1 MWHRCARTAR
11 VFLVVGLILQGA
23 PRAGATGVPVDGFLP
38 FVGFTLTDEFD
49 TETFFVEETFGTG
62 GSYLR
67 ATGSSYF
74 DLALLDTGAG
84 VNLITAASDAAF
96 GIDLDSPEGGN
107 DGFRGTQEVTLG
119 GATGFLQAVINDPLG
134 LYASGLQGNPGGA
147 SLVMNGATMNGQT
160 NTSLITV
167 PAESSLPNIVGL
179 PFASRY
185 ATQIRNDQPVI
196 MQVAGQTV
204 RTPSIN
210 FLPLGTG
217 NLQGIARRAPLSLNP
232 GASFANLPFYFP
244 GFSGELDFHEDPFQ
258 ATAVAG
264 GLFLS
269 VNGTNFAN
277 GVNNQLS
284 NTQFFFDTGAS
295 VTVLSEL
302 TALNLGID
310 VVTDTPDFTISIT
323 GSAGVLESVPG
334 YFMDQL
340 TVQALGGNVTMQN
353 VPVLILN
360 VTNVADPGNIVPGII
375 GTNFFSG
382 RNLVI
387 DPDPSLGGGNL
398 GPHVYISDP
407 VTNAANWATGAA
419 SGTWTTGSNWS
430 AGSPTTLS
438 IANVRH
444 VSGGNQTA
452 IVNGAQ
458 TAWEVNV
465 SGAGSSQQM
474 TLLVAAGSKLTTF
487 TGLNV
492 EQHGQAIIDAGATL
506 DVQFVDVRNGGRL
519 SGAGSIVTGSGPITG
534 QVENVSGIV
543 APGGSAT
550 GLGTLSIEGRF
561 SNAAQ
566 GILEMELGGAT
577 FSQYDRLIV
586 EGSAGLAGTLRV
598 FLTGGYVPALGAQFT
613 LLTTSDGIG
622 GQFDATE
629 LPALAAG
636 RMWFLGYGADALLL
650 KVTLPGDF
658 DGNGSVAA
666 EDLAVWKAGLGSKYT
681 GADFLQWQRFLGQSA
696 AAINAA
702 AVPEPSAALLALAAC
717 VSARMRRA
725 KRPHSVAGA
734 FRT

>member
-1 MWHRCARTAR
+1 MWHRCARLAR
-11 VFLVVGLILQGA
+11 VFLVVGLILLGA
-23 PRAGATGVPVDGFLP
+23 SRSGATGVPVDGFLP
-38 FVGFTLTDEFD
+38 FVGITLTDEFD

-62 GSYLR
+62 GDFLS
-67 ATGSSYF
+67 ATSSPFY

-96 GIDLDSPEGGN
+96 GIDLDSAAGGN

-134 LYASGLQGNPGGA
+134 LYAAGLQGNPGGA

-179 PFASRY
+179 PFASQY

-210 FLPLGTG
+210 FLPLGSG
-217 NLQGIARRAPLSLNP
+217 NLQGIARRAPMSLNP

-258 ATAVAG
+258 ATSVAG

-277 GVNNQLS
+277 GMTNQLS

-334 YFMDQL
+334 YFMDEL

-353 VPVLILN
+353 VPVLVLN
-360 VTNVADPGNIVPGII
+360 VTNVADPGNVVPGII

-407 VTNAANWATGAA
+407 VTNVANWATSAANGAWT
-419 SGTWTTGSNWS
+419 SGGNWS

-444 VSGGNQTA
+444 VSGGNQE
-452 IVNGAQ
+452 VVVSGAQ

-465 SGAGSSQQM
+465 SGASASQLM
-474 TLLVAAGSKLTTF
+474 ALHVAAGAKLTTF
-487 TGLNV
+487 AGLNV
-492 EQHGQAIIDAGATL
+492 EQHGRVVVESGATL

-519 SGAGSIVTGSGPITG
+519 SGAGSIVTGSGPIAG
-534 QVENVSGIV
+534 QVENVSGVV
-543 APGGSAT
+543 APGGLVA
-550 GLGTLSIEGRF
+550 GPGALSIEGRF
-561 SNAAQ
+561 SNAAL
-566 GILEMELGGAT
+566 GILEMELGGT
-577 FSQYDRLIV
+577 TLSQYDQLVV
-586 EGSAGLAGTLRV
+586 EGSAALAGTLRV
-598 FLTGGYVPALGAQFT
+598 LLTGGYMPALGAQFT

-629 LPALAAG
+629 LPALAANQ
-636 RMWFLGYGADALLL
+636 MWFLGYGVDSLLL

-658 DGNGSVAA
+658 DGNGNVNGD
-666 EDLAVWKAGLGSKYT
+666 DLAVWKAGYGSTYS
-681 GADFLQWQRFLGQSA
+681 GADFLQWQRYLGQA
-696 AAINAA
+696 LVTANAS
-702 AVPEPSAALLALAAC
+702 AVPEPSAALLALLACAA
-717 VSARMRRA
+717 ARASRA
-725 KRPHSVAGA
+725 KRRP
-734 FRT
+734 R

>member
-1 MWHRCARTAR
+1 MSHRCARTAR
-11 VFLVVGLILQGA
+11 VFLFVGALLAGA
-23 PRAGATGVPVDGFLP
+23 SGAGATGVPVDGFLP

-49 TETFFVEETFGTG
+49 TETFFVEEKFGAG

-179 PFASRY
+179 PFASQY

-217 NLQGIARRAPLSLNP
+217 SSQGIARRAPLSLNP

-264 GLFLS
+264 GLFLN

-310 VVTDTPDFTISIT
+310 VVTDAPDFTISIT
-323 GSAGVLESVPG
+323 GSAGVLEAVPG

-340 TVQALGGNVTMQN
+340 TVQALGGNVTMEN
-353 VPVLILN
+353 VPVLVLN
-360 VTNVADPGNIVPGII
+360 VTNVADPGNVVPGII

-407 VTNAANWATGAA
+407 VTNVANWATSAA
-419 SGTWTTGSNWS
+419 SGAWTTGGSWS

-444 VSGGNQTA
+444 ISGGNQA
-452 IVNGAQ
+452 AVVSGAQ

-465 SGAGSSQQM
+465 SGSNASQEM
-474 TLLVAAGSKLTTF
+474 TLQVATGGKLTTF

-492 EQHGQAIIDAGATL
+492 EQHGRVIIEPGATL
-506 DVQFVDVRNGGRL
+506 DVQYVDVRNGGRL

-543 APGGSAT
+543 APGGSAS
-550 GLGTLSIEGRF
+550 GLGALSIEGRF
-561 SNAAQ
+561 SNAAL
-566 GILEMELGGAT
+566 GILEMELGGT
-577 FSQYDRLIV
+577 LFNQYDRLLID
-586 EGSAGLAGTLRV
+586 GSAGLAGTLRV
-598 FLTGGYVPALGAQFT
+598 LLAGGYVPSLGAEFT
-613 LLTTSDGIG
+613 LLTASDGIG
-622 GQFDATE
+622 GQFSTTE
-629 LPALAAG
+629 LPALATN
-636 RMWFLGYGADALLL
+636 RMWFLGYGANKLRLM
-650 KVTLPGDF
+650 VTLPGDF
-658 DGNGSVAA
+658 DGNGSVNGV
-666 EDLAVWKAGLGSKYT
+666 DLAVWKTGYGSKYT
-681 GADFLQWQRFLGQSA
+681 GADFLAWQRYLGSQITAVA
-696 AAINAA
+696 AGI
-702 AVPEPSAALLALAAC
+702 AVPEPTMAAMALIGMVAAEA
-717 VSARMRRA
+717 ARRRS
-725 KRPHSVAGA
+725 R
-734 FRT
+734 R